1 MTRNSSNDQIM
12 IDQINTAIR
21 TNKPVIPLL
30 VDSSCEWPL
39 EEASQKLYMSDQ
51 LLYKKFFRENF
62 SNDSE
67 ETEIYWP
74 DESLNELLFEIKKM
88 VPDNKEE
95 LDKNY
100 KKFDVFISYE
110 KDQKNFAIGLNEIVS
125 INI

>member
-1 MTRNSSNDQIM
+1 M